1 MLPHTHFR
9 AGAFTD
15 AWGCALEYHGHI
27 CPAGSYQ
34 DTEMIEM
41 EQLGN
46 VPSSECLADTPSVTA
61 HLRELIWVPHNLV

>member
-1 MLPHTHFR
+1 MF
-9 AGAFTD
+9 
-15 AWGCALEYHGHI
+15 
-27 CPAGSYQ
+27 
-34 DTEMIEM
+34 EM